1 MFSILFAE
9 DEKNLRGAVTE
20 YLTAKGLKVTAAANG
35 REAVD
40 SFYGEVFDLIIL
52 DIMMPQL
59 NGFEV
64 CKIIRRKDK
73 SVPVLFLT
81 AMGEERDYLNG
92 FESGCDDY
100 IVKPFPLS
108 VLYEKCMNL
117 TKRCKGID
125 KENILSISGISLDYN
140 TFKAYCDGR
149 ELELTAKDFK
159 VLSYLME
166 NKNIVLNRDLILTR
180 IWGYDFDGD
189 SRVVDTHIKRIRK
202 ALGDKSNLI
211 KTVVNMGYSFEEVI
225 L

>member
-9 DEKNLRGAVTE
+9 DEKNLRSAVTE
-20 YLTAKGLKVTAAANG
+20 YLTSKGLKVTAVSNG
-35 REAVD
+35 SEAVD
-40 SFYGEVFDLIIL
+40 SFYEEAFDLIIL

-81 AMGEERDYLNG
+81 AMSEERDYLNG

-149 ELELTAKDFK
+149 ELDLTAKDFK

-211 KTVVNMGYSFEEVI
+211 KTVVNMGYSFKEVI